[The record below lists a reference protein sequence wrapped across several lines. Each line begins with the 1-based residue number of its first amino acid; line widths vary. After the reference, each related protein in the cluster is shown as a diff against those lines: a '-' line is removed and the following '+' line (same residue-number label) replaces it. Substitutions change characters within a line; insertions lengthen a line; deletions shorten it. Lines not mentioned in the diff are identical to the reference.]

1 MSLVEKMLL
10 LGVQKRMTII
20 RTPIGNSRLVR
31 LPFQQAEFNF
41 RTAPHKFEAWFHFP
55 GHAVDNKYK
64 RLCRNLIN
72 LFLQTVRR
80 IYLSYS

>member
-20 RTPIGNSRLVR
+20 RTPVGNSRLVR

-41 RTAPHKFEAWFHFP
+41 RTAP
-55 GHAVDNKYK
+55 
-64 RLCRNLIN
+64 IN
-72 LFLQTVRR
+72 LKPGFTFLAMLLR
-80 IYLSYS
+80 INISAYAEI